1 MIVFKT
7 KNGITLEYNN
17 NKFSSTDI
25 EAVKKALLEDYNSND
40 ILASA
45 MAQNLLSMLQA

>member
-7 KNGITLEYNN
+7 KDGITLEYNN
-17 NKFSSTDI
+17 NKFSSTNI
-25 EAVKKALLEDYNSND
+25 EAVKTALLEDYNSND

-45 MAQNLLSMLQA
+45 IAQNLLSML

>member
-7 KNGITLEYNN
+7 KEGITLEYNN
-17 NKFSSTDI
+17 GKFTSSNI

-40 ILASA
+40 IIASA
-45 MAQNLLSMLQA
+45 IAQNLLSML

>member
-7 KNGITLEYNN
+7 KDGIMLEYSNG
-17 NKFSSTDI
+17 KFVSSDI
-25 EAVKKALLEDYNSND
+25 EAVKTALLEDYNSTD

-45 MAQNLLSMLQA
+45 IAQNLLSML

>member
-7 KNGITLEYNN
+7 KEGITLEYNN
-17 NKFSSTDI
+17 SKFTSSNI
-25 EAVKKALLEDYNSND
+25 EAVKTALLEDYNSND

-45 MAQNLLSMLQA
+45 IAQNLLSML